1 MEEERAVWSMFQ
13 LVTESYCMNITHFEH
28 IHKARVGNTLI
39 GFSSD
44 SLIFCEQKS
53 DSLVKK
59 SEWLPSL
66 FCHERPETIAHGC
79 SFVKSNGSESLKTLS
94 EKEPMIG
101 GSDLLLGIKRGKF
114 VKNIQKYE
122 FFKRFARSLQA
133 ICSFFASDSL
143 ESQAN
148 HSHRSFLKSN
158 SLFCKEL
165 CE

>member
-158 SLFCKEL
+158 SLLCKE
-165 CE
+165 

>member
-1 MEEERAVWSMFQ
+1 MTGSFSHHAANKKEPARSLKRVWR
-13 LVTESYCMNITHFEH
+13 LYAGLG
-28 IHKARVGNTLI
+28 IHS
-39 GFSSD
+39 FPH

-158 SLFCKEL
+158 SLFCKE
-165 CE
+165 